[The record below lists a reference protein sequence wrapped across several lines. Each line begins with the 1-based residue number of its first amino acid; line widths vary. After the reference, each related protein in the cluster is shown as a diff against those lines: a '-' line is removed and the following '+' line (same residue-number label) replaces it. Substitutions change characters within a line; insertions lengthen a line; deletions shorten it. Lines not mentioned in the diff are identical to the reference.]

1 MAMIRFATLAVCG
14 LIAAGCSEN
23 RNSIYRTV
31 EIEPGKGPSIVTGSK
46 QRIITNID
54 IVNTSVPGQVLP
66 KRIVCAEPSPDVAQG
81 ISQAIQA
88 GIQASE
94 GDGGAGGGA
103 QFGFS
108 SAAAVAQLGERLAT
122 IQLLRD
128 QAYRACEAYANGSIN
143 ATGYTILHS
152 RLNKTMVTLLSS
164 EMTAGA
170 FGRSLAQI
178 GGSAGT
184 TSGDSAATA
193 EAKEELRTAVADYE
207 TAKAGGDGD
216 AIKTAEDAVVE
227 KAVKLAAT
235 QAGAASTAA
244 SASAGKEGTLGQIS
258 GTRSTGVS
266 GDLARI
272 HRQFMDDNSFDT
284 LLDACV
290 TSLDYARFRID
301 DEKDG
306 KEPGQK
312 NGEPKPTESEKTL
325 AQKMADA
332 TDDNPY
338 VFTKA
343 EMQKQLQDLTDSP
356 FNLTCL
362 YNVIPEAVKIAKKES
377 AGKVNVQKIRATNEG
392 ILGVVEVVTFCAE
405 ENNKTTPGC
414 KNLDKLLAVKAGS

>member
-14 LIAAGCSEN
+14 LIATGCSEN
-23 RNSIYRTV
+23 LKSIYRTV

-54 IVNTSVPGQVLP
+54 IVNTSVAGQVLP

-81 ISQAIQA
+81 ISTAIQA
-88 GIQASE
+88 GIKASE
-94 GDGGAGGGA
+94 GGGGAGGSA

-128 QAYRACEAYANGSIN
+128 QAYRACEAYANGAIN

-170 FGRSLAQI
+170 FGRALAQI
-178 GGSAGT
+178 STSAAT
-184 TSGDSAATA
+184 ASGDSAATA

-216 AIKTAEDAVVE
+216 ALKTAEDAVVE

-258 GTRSTGVS
+258 GTRPTGVA
-266 GDLARI
+266 GDLTRI

-290 TSLDYARFRID
+290 TSLDFARFTKSD
-301 DEKDG
+301 LVKT
-306 KEPGQK
+306 
-312 NGEPKPTESEKTL
+312 NTESSETFSLDYDKEIR
-325 AQKMADA
+325 K
-332 TDDNPY
+332 
-338 VFTKA
+338 
-343 EMQKQLQDLTDSP
+343 LTASP
-356 FNLTCL
+356 FNNMCLTK
-362 YNVIPEAVKIAKKES
+362 VIPGAVEIAKKES
-377 AGKVNVQKIRATNEG
+377 DGKVNVQKIRATNEG
-392 ILGVVEVVTFCAE
+392 LLSVVEVVKFCAD